1 MINFC
6 TCLIEEIHNFYIL
19 IKIQKM
25 INSLSKLIYIHVC
38 VQRFVL
44 TNILASQLGPPKP
57 KFLAL
62 PLGPVATGHW
72 IEAEPFSL
80 YFLFVSGTPL
90 HVVGVHPLRQF
101 FTLALLVIFLCSIK
115 NFYRSQLK
123 KIKIKTNQQERQRS
137 ERMLNEARVHVTCV
151 HQYNLNQTCIRFL
164 LVV

>member
-57 KFLAL
+57 KFMAP
-62 PLGPVATGHW
+62 PL
-72 IEAEPFSL
+72 
-80 YFLFVSGTPL
+80 L
-90 HVVGVHPLRQF
+90 HVPSNISLNSQ
-101 FTLALLVIFLCSIK
+101 LVIVRLLDHCSSIASTLMWPE
-115 NFYRSQLK
+115 SQLGNINVKVTDLEDICYLPPSSLIQCLTPRYDATLK
-123 KIKIKTNQQERQRS
+123 KYS
-137 ERMLNEARVHVTCV
+137 G
-151 HQYNLNQTCIRFL
+151 
-164 LVV
+164 